1 MKRTHVALW
10 FAIVAILLIGCE
22 SNLVNPNSPEVTTHH
37 SGSYSLA
44 KSTTAVEFDSS
55 VPSGTV
61 YGYGGLPPLSASGGE
76 SVSYNWYTDNTYGSS
91 YEVHLYANVKG
102 SFDESCSITVVLP
115 SLFEYLSTDSTWIG
129 MLYGGTVTA
138 IGVRTD
144 STGSASVT
152 LNCYAGWDEV
162 DEDG

>member
-22 SNLVNPNSPEVTTHH
+22 SNLVEPTNPETLITT
-37 SGSYSLA
+37 GSYSLA

-61 YGYGGLPPLSASGGE
+61 YGLGTLPPITASGGE
-76 SVSYNWYTDNTYGSS
+76 DVSFNWYTDNTNGSS
-91 YEVHLYANVKG
+91 YEVHLYANVEG
-102 SFDESCSITVVLP
+102 SFDESCSITVASP

-129 MLYGGTVTA
+129 MLNGGTVTA

-152 LNCYAGWDEV
+152 LSCQSSWEV
-162 DEDG
+162 WEIDG